1 MRRRP
6 HVPDTARAAHCRSG
20 SQRNNRPTAPRPP
33 RRCTPSAAP
42 TPSADQLPSPGRAG
56 GEGDEFDEDFD
67 LMEDDWDEEEA
78 IEREM
83 LPGGDASEVAPDAVA
98 ATSVGAGAV
107 EAVTTTAGPPSVAR
121 PTAAAPTAA
130 AAGVCPRMR
139 P

>member
-1 MRRRP
+1 
-6 HVPDTARAAHCRSG
+6 
-20 SQRNNRPTAPRPP
+20 
-33 RRCTPSAAP
+33 
-42 TPSADQLPSPGRAG
+42 
-56 GEGDEFDEDFD
+56 
-67 LMEDDWDEEEA
+67 MEDDWDEEEA